1 MRHNGYVKWLII
13 LAVILSM
20 LSAYLYAEV
29 DESDMPTC
37 LNYGVCEGSMI

>member
-1 MRHNGYVKWLII
+1 MKHNGYLKWIII

-29 DESDMPTC
+29 DEGDMPNY
-37 LNYGVCEGSMI
+37 LNYGVCEGSRI